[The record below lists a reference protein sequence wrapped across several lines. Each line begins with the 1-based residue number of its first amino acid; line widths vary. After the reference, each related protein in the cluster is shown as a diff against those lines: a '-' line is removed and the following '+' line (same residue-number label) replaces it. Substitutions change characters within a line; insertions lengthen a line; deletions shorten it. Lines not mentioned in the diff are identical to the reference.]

1 MSTAS
6 QDAGKFESELKSRD
20 DEILSLTAQLQRL
33 NVEKESEMA
42 RVNEKIKLVIEGK
55 DHQIKVIIIIE
66 IKEENHLNFYS
77 RD

>member
-6 QDAGKFESELKSRD
+6 QDASKFDSELKSRD
-20 DEILSLTAQLQRL
+20 DEILSLNAQLQKL
-33 NVEKESEMA
+33 NVDKESEMA

-55 DHQIKVIIIIE
+55 DHQIKVIIE
-66 IKEENHLNFYS
+66 IKEENYHNFYS

>member
-6 QDAGKFESELKSRD
+6 QDASKFDSELKSRD
-20 DEILSLTAQLQRL
+20 DEILSLNAQLQKL
-33 NVEKESEMA
+33 NVDKESEMA

-55 DHQIKVIIIIE
+55 DHQIKVIIA
-66 IKEENHLNFYS
+66 IKDENHHNFYS